1 MISNIMT
8 MLRKEL
14 IDAARDKRSVMAG
27 LYYAIG
33 TPLLM
38 CGMFMLLIGQM
49 SSPEDLNIKI
59 ENGERAP
66 DLVKYLSS
74 QGITHGDDQDKSLD
88 VKDIRLIFSDDYAAQ
103 MAKGLS
109 AEVTLVAD
117 NSNEKLQNSIRRL
130 EKNLQTYSAEMGSLR
145 LIARGIDPRVVQP
158 IKVNVEDQATPDSKG
173 GVILGVATMTMIYAV
188 FISGMNLAIDTSA
201 GERERNS
208 LALLLSHPVST
219 RNIVLAKV
227 LAVTVFAMLGLLL
240 TLIISK
246 LSYSFVPWQEL
257 GFTVSIST
265 NFILLML
272 LIGLPIAIMA
282 ASLQL
287 FVSFM
292 AKTFKEAQS
301 YLTLVLIVPMM
312 LSMAAS
318 YNIAPDTLQW
328 LPVSGQQQALIA
340 FIKGREIPMLQLLLS
355 SLTTLVIALGLTF
368 AMEKSL
374 KSEKIVFGL

>member
-145 LIARGIDPRVVQP
+145 LIARGIDPRVIQP

-355 SLTTLVIALGLTF
+355 SLTTMVIAFGLTF
-368 AMEKSL
+368 AMERSL